1 MGTKE
6 EGRKRA
12 TLHGFGADAEE
23 GGGGRVLL
31 AVAGR
36 SRSPNGG
43 AVGSLM
49 NVSNVSQSSKAC
61 SGDIVVSGHAQPFK
75 DVGTGALVMESKA
88 RCLGALYNG
97 QDHIRWSRS
106 ALE

>member
-1 MGTKE
+1 M
-6 EGRKRA
+6 
-12 TLHGFGADAEE
+12 
-23 GGGGRVLL
+23 

-106 ALE
+106 ALELQFLQMPEAVDGPASSFPLPNPLSFF